1 MGLYIFTLAS
11 PTLMSNSEVQWCGKG
26 QISDSLHHIIS
37 LLEMPEARPNDLRS
51 EQSSQSPVQPRK

>member
-26 QISDSLHHIIS
+26 QYLILSTIS
-37 LLEMPEARPNDLRS
+37 
-51 EQSSQSPVQPRK
+51 